1 MAKDSRN
8 KKAVHSGPHLMRH
21 AKKNLGAVCQV
32 RFAPPQK
39 SSMARRMDTN
49 TPGKRRGHRGKH
61 NKEVFAT
68 LNGRLERGGGGGGSE
83 GDL

>member
-1 MAKDSRN
+1 MKLTITIPAGV
-8 KKAVHSGPHLMRH
+8 AAG
-21 AKKNLGAVCQV
+21 KNLGAVCQV

-49 TPGKRRGHRGKH
+49 TPGKRRGYRGKH

-68 LNGRLERGGGGGGSE
+68 LNGRLEGGGGVSE
-83 GDL
+83 GDLYF